1 MISLTFHGMSV
12 PGCKPRGPTHCQQIN
27 QPGEPE
33 PACWG
38 ATNMH
43 AALLDTC
50 ESAQDEDSEGILVL
64 GREPTQEGAAAQA
77 GCLCLRLQELRRRLG
92 QGAGLALLLE
102 GWHEHRELAAI
113 LPPAL
118 GTWVPVPPRLPC
130 MSVSLCLVTLIV
142 HSTGHSL
149 WKSQAQNGKI
159 RT

>member
-1 MISLTFHGMSV
+1 MD
-12 PGCKPRGPTHCQQIN
+12 
-27 QPGEPE
+27 
-33 PACWG
+33 
-38 ATNMH
+38 

-50 ESAQDEDSEGILVL
+50 ESAQDEDLEGILAQNPPRKVL
-64 GREPTQEGAAAQA
+64 QPGA
-77 GCLCLRLQELRRRLG
+77 GCLCLRLQELRQRLG
-92 QGAGLALLLE
+92 QGAGLALVLE
-102 GWHEHRELAAI
+102 GWHEHREPAAI

-142 HSTGHSL
+142 HSAGHSL